1 MKKLFTLL
9 FAVGFLTAINAQTGS
24 RDNRDNRDSRNNQ
37 QNGQW
42 GNDSRKDVDINNGRY
57 DNDDRYDN
65 NFDSYNGNIRMKIAQ
80 INRKYD
86 FKIDRV
92 RDNRFMRRNEK
103 MRMIRSL
110 EAQRQ
115 QEIRM
120 AYARSNKRGQHD
132 RGYDSNHRY

>member
-9 FAVGFLTAINAQTGS
+9 LAVGFLTAINAQTGS
-24 RDNRDNRDSRNNQ
+24 RDNRDNRNNQ

-42 GNDSRKDVDINNGRY
+42 GSDSRKDVGINNGRY

-65 NFDSYNGNIRMKIAQ
+65 NFGSYNGDIRMQIAQ
-80 INRKYD
+80 INRKFD

-92 RDNRFMRRNEK
+92 RDNRFMRRYEK

-110 EAQRQ
+110 EVQRQ
-115 QEIRM
+115 QEIKM
-120 AYARSNKRGQHD
+120 AYARSNKKGQYD
-132 RGYDSNHRY
+132 RGYEPNHRY

>member
-9 FAVGFLTAINAQTGS
+9 LAVGFLTAINAQTGS
-24 RDNRDNRDSRNNQ
+24 RDNRDNRTNQ

-42 GNDSRKDVDINNGRY
+42 GNDSRKDVGINNGHY

-65 NFDSYNGNIRMKIAQ
+65 NFGSYNGDIRMQIVQ
-80 INRKYD
+80 INRKFD

-92 RDNRFMRRNEK
+92 RDDRFMRRYEK

-110 EAQRQ
+110 EIQRQ
-115 QEIRM
+115 QEIKM

-132 RGYDSNHRY
+132 RGYEPNHRY